1 LARVITVA
9 SGKGGTGKTTITAN
23 LGIALAKMGLNV
35 TILDADITMANLELI
50 LGMEGLP
57 VTLQNV
63 LAGEASI
70 TDAVYEGPCG
80 VKVVPAGVSLEGL
93 RKVNPEKLEDILGTL
108 LDRTEILLLDAPAG
122 LEKSAVVALATAE
135 EVLLVVNPEISSI
148 TDGLKTKYVAERLGT
163 KLLGIV
169 VNRVARLSGEIAK
182 KEIEAI
188 FESNVLVTIPED
200 PEVRKAAAFGKPV
213 ILEHPDSP
221 ASKAIFELARKIA
234 GTDVRVERVDRSED
248 RKKKKKGGIFSR
260 FLKIFKRK

>member
-1 LARVITVA
+1 MAKIITIA

-23 LGIALAKMGLNV
+23 LGIALTKLGKDV

-63 LAGEASI
+63 LANEATI
-70 TDAVYEGPCG
+70 DEAIYEGPGG
-80 VKVVPAGVSLEGL
+80 VKVIPAGISLEGL
-93 RKVNPEKLEDILGTL
+93 RKVNPDLLEETLKAL

-122 LEKSAVVALATAE
+122 LEKSAIVALAAAE
-135 EVLLVVNPEISSI
+135 ECILVVNPEISSI

-169 VNRVARLSGEIAK
+169 VNRVTKLGVEIAK

-188 FESNVLVTIPED
+188 LEGKVLAVIPED
-200 PEVRKAAAFGKPV
+200 PEVRKAAAFGQPV
-213 ILEHPDSP
+213 VLKSPKSP
-221 ASKAIFELARKIA
+221 AAKAINELAAKIA
-234 GTDVRVERVDRSED
+234 GIEI
-248 RKKKKKGGIFSR
+248 KKDEKAKESAISK
-260 FLKIFKRK
+260 FLRILKRR